1 MVNANH
7 FTFKLLLTAALTASL
22 FLSLVQPARAQRE
35 PGVVTIQAATPKTP
49 AVGQPLTFAISVE
62 NHSIAQRVGLVDFLP
77 SGVSLISATSSQGTC
92 DVHNDSVMSRNIVD
106 CALGVVPSAGTAKAM
121 IVVTPMAAGDMTN
134 TAVATAAFSP
144 ASPENSSSATVTVV
158 N

>member
-1 MVNANH
+1 MVNGNH

-35 PGVVTIQAATPKTP
+35 PGVVTIQAANPKTP
-49 AVGQPLTFAISVE
+49 VVRQPLTFAISVE
-62 NHSIAQRVGLVDFLP
+62 NDSVAQRVGLVDFLP
-77 SGVSLISATSSQGTC
+77 SSASLISATSSQGTC

-106 CALGVVPSAGTAKAM
+106 CALGVVPSGGTARAT
-121 IVVTPMAAGDMTN
+121 IVATPTVEGAITN

-144 ASPENSSSATVTVV
+144 ASPANTSSATVKVG